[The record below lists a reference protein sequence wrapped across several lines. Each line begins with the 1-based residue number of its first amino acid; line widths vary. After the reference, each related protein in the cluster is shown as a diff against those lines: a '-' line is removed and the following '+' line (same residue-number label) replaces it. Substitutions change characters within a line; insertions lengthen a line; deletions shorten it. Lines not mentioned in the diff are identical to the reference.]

1 MERIDG
7 RSSHLPV
14 MLQEVLDVIS
24 PRDSGCY
31 VDGTFGGGSY
41 TRAFLDSSQCRVFAF
56 DRDPSALA
64 ADPSLAQRYQDRLVL
79 EQACFSQ
86 MDLVLAHHG
95 VSEVDGVALDIG
107 VSSLQ
112 LNTADRGFSFVL
124 DGPLDMRM
132 SQSGTTAA
140 DLVNSASED
149 KLAAIIKSY
158 GEERRAR
165 RIAKAIVKARDSGP
179 ITRTVELAEI
189 IERVTGAKG
198 RARIHPA
205 TRTFQAIRIY
215 LNNELEEL
223 ARGLSAAERL
233 LKPAGRLVVV
243 AFHSLED
250 RIVKRF
256 LAERF
261 GKASA
266 TSRHQPEIKGEAPS
280 FRSLFTKAKTARAEE
295 VTANPRARSARLRAG
310 ERTDAAPWPLNFDRL
325 GVARGIEL

>member
-1 MERIDG
+1 
-7 RSSHLPV
+7 

-24 PRDSGCY
+24 PQDTGCY
-31 VDGTFGGGSY
+31 VDGTFGGGGY
-41 TRAFLDSSQCRVFAF
+41 TRALLDSSQCRVFAF
-56 DRDPSALA
+56 DRDPSALT

-79 EQACFSQ
+79 EQECFSQ
-86 MDLVLAHHG
+86 MDVVLAHHG
-95 VSEVDGVALDIG
+95 VSEVDGVTLDIG

-112 LNTADRGFSFVL
+112 LDTAERGFSFAH

-132 SQSGTTAA
+132 SQSGITAA
-140 DLVNSASED
+140 DLINSASED
-149 KLAAIIKSY
+149 KLTAIIKSY

-165 RIAKAIVKARDSGP
+165 RIAKAIVETRESTP
-179 ITRTVELAEI
+179 IKRTVELADI
-189 IERVTGAKG
+189 IERVIGARG
-198 RARIHPA
+198 GARIHPA

-266 TSRHQPEIKGEAPS
+266 ISRHRPEIKRVAPS
-280 FRSLFTKAKTARAEE
+280 FRSLFTKAKTPGADELK
-295 VTANPRARSARLRAG
+295 ANPRSRSARLRAG
-310 ERTDAAPWPLNFDRL
+310 ERTEAAPWPLNFDRL
-325 GVARGIEL
+325 GVVRGI